1 MSWGSSTCPTQLKVD
16 RGGRLVD
23 KKHPTG
29 LSWEA
34 SWWRTSWLTCW
45 WRWNSLLLQ
54 SSWKNINQSQR
65 HIDLW
70 ISLHDSDSG
79 WVGPDK
85 GPFNRRRTP
94 LCRSGAAVVNARAN
108 GVLQILSQPM
118 SMEVVTEQRSK
129 RCCTLHADV
138 LNFCTII
145 SDVRCKFLHL
155 GRLCSQYGGIYYLD
169 HHNGLH
175 WIKNRRQVKSIVICF
190 SALSPSFST
199 QWNCWWQE
207 DKPHH
212 LITSLSKAATLL
224 QWNWWWQEDKAR
236 SSPPLEL
243 LNTCTIIP
251 CVVCFYFC
259 TQIVVGSHVDEH

>member
-1 MSWGSSTCPTQLKVD
+1 MSNSIKGGQRWETCRQESPHRTELRGLLMKNFLIDMLMAVKQSPSSIFL
-16 RGGRLVD
+16 
-23 KKHPTG
+23 
-29 LSWEA
+29 E
-34 SWWRTSWLTCW
+34 
-45 WRWNSLLLQ
+45 
-54 SSWKNINQSQR
+54 NIYQSQR

-94 LCRSGAAVVNARAN
+94 LCRSGAAVVNTRAN

-155 GRLCSQYGGIYYLD
+155 GRLFSQYGGIYYLD

-175 WIKNRRQVKSIVICF
+175 WIKNRRQVKSIVSCF

-199 QWNCWWQE
+199 QCNGTVG
-207 DKPHH
+207 DRRTN
-212 LITSLSKAATLL
+212 LIT
-224 QWNWWWQEDKAR
+224 
-236 SSPPLEL
+236 
-243 LNTCTIIP
+243 
-251 CVVCFYFC
+251 
-259 TQIVVGSHVDEH
+259 

>member
-1 MSWGSSTCPTQLKVD
+1 MGDLSTRNTPQD
-16 RGGRLVD
+16 
-23 KKHPTG
+23 
-29 LSWEA
+29 WEA
-34 SWWRTSWLTCW
+34 SWWRTSWLTWW
-45 WRWNSLLLQ
+45 WRWNSFLLQ
-54 SSWKNINQSQR
+54 SSWKNIYQSQR

-145 SDVRCKFLHL
+145 YDVRCKFLHL
-155 GRLCSQYGGIYYLD
+155 GRLCSQYGGQMTWSTFCWVY
-169 HHNGLH
+169 
-175 WIKNRRQVKSIVICF
+175 CF
-190 SALSPSFST
+190 TVREFLEQRWSGSALLLWPS
-199 QWNCWWQE
+199 
-207 DKPHH
+207 
-212 LITSLSKAATLL
+212 
-224 QWNWWWQEDKAR
+224 
-236 SSPPLEL
+236 
-243 LNTCTIIP
+243 
-251 CVVCFYFC
+251 
-259 TQIVVGSHVDEH
+259 

>member
-1 MSWGSSTCPTQLKVD
+1 M
-16 RGGRLVD
+16 
-23 KKHPTG
+23 
-29 LSWEA
+29 
-34 SWWRTSWLTCW
+34 
-45 WRWNSLLLQ
+45 
-54 SSWKNINQSQR
+54 
-65 HIDLW
+65 
-70 ISLHDSDSG
+70 HDSDSG

-118 SMEVVTEQRSK
+118 SMEVVTGQRSK

-175 WIKNRRQVKSIVICF
+175 WIKTTSQVNRKLLLCAV
-190 SALSPSFST
+190 
-199 QWNCWWQE
+199 
-207 DKPHH
+207 
-212 LITSLSKAATLL
+212 TLL
-224 QWNWWWQEDKAR
+224 LHPMELLVTGGQT
-236 SSPPLEL
+236 SSPNYFSQQGCQPPPNKTGRDSRTKQEAHHH
-243 LNTCTIIP
+243 LNTCMIIP